1 MEKIELE
8 LDRLTFERAKT
19 LAIVNQ
25 STLSELISHVIERL
39 AEIQEKN
46 DPLMGLYADVPEIVD
61 EIVAEAM
68 EKRGYTAS
76 DHPISSFPLLY
87 KERD

>member
-39 AEIQEKN
+39 AEIQEEK

-68 EKRGYTAS
+68 QKRGYIGS
-76 DHPISSFPLLY
+76 D
-87 KERD
+87 E

>member
-8 LDRLTFERAKT
+8 LDRLTLERAKT

-39 AEIQEKN
+39 AEIQEEK

-68 EKRGYTAS
+68 EKRGYTRS
-76 DHPISSFPLLY
+76 D
-87 KERD
+87 E

>member
-68 EKRGYTAS
+68 QKRGYIVS
-76 DHPISSFPLLY
+76 D
-87 KERD
+87 E

>member
-1 MEKIELE
+1 MEKIEVE

-25 STLSELISHVIERL
+25 SSLSELITHVIERL
-39 AEIQEKN
+39 AEIQEKK

-61 EIVAEAM
+61 EILAEAM
-68 EKRGYTAS
+68 EKRGHNLSRY
-76 DHPISSFPLLY
+76 INI
-87 KERD
+87 

>member
-8 LDRLTFERAKT
+8 VDRLTFERAKT

-25 STLSELISHVIERL
+25 SSLSELITHVIERL
-39 AEIQEKN
+39 AEIQEKK

-68 EKRGYTAS
+68 EKRGHSLS
-76 DHPISSFPLLY
+76 D
-87 KERD
+87 E

>member
-39 AEIQEKN
+39 AEVQEKN
-46 DPLMGLYADVPEIVD
+46 DPLMGLYADVPEIID

-68 EKRGYTAS
+68 EKRGYTGT
-76 DHPISSFPLLY
+76 D
-87 KERD
+87 E

>member
-1 MEKIELE
+1 MEKIEIE

-25 STLSELISHVIERL
+25 STLSELITDVIERL
-39 AEIQEKN
+39 AEIQEKK

-68 EKRGYTAS
+68 KKRGYTVS
-76 DHPISSFPLLY
+76 D
-87 KERD
+87 E

>member
-19 LAIVNQ
+19 LALVNQ

-39 AEIQEKN
+39 AEVQEKN

-68 EKRGYTAS
+68 EKRGYSRS
-76 DHPISSFPLLY
+76 D
-87 KERD
+87 K

>member
-1 MEKIELE
+1 MQKIELE

-39 AEIQEKN
+39 AEIQEKK
-46 DPLMGLYADVPEIVD
+46 DPLMGLYADIPEVVD

-68 EKRGYTAS
+68 EKRGYTVS
-76 DHPISSFPLLY
+76 D
-87 KERD
+87 E

>member
-39 AEIQEKN
+39 AEVQKKN

-68 EKRGYTAS
+68 EKRGYTGT
-76 DHPISSFPLLY
+76 D
-87 KERD
+87 E

>member
-8 LDRLTFERAKT
+8 LDRPTFERAKT

-68 EKRGYTAS
+68 EKRGYTRS
-76 DHPISSFPLLY
+76 D
-87 KERD
+87 E

>member
-1 MEKIELE
+1 MEKIEVE

-25 STLSELISHVIERL
+25 SSLSELITNVIERL
-39 AEIQEKN
+39 AEIQEKK

-61 EIVAEAM
+61 EILAEAM
-68 EKRGYTAS
+68 EKRGHNLA
-76 DHPISSFPLLY
+76 D
-87 KERD
+87 E

>member
-1 MEKIELE
+1 MEKIEVE
-8 LDRLTFERAKT
+8 VDRLTFERAKT

-25 STLSELISHVIERL
+25 SSLSELITNVIERL
-39 AEIQEKN
+39 ADIQEKK

-68 EKRGYTAS
+68 EKRGHNLA
-76 DHPISSFPLLY
+76 D
-87 KERD
+87 E

>member
-1 MEKIELE
+1 MQKIEIQ

-25 STLSELISHVIERL
+25 LTLSELITDVIERL
-39 AEIQEKN
+39 AEIQEKK

-61 EIVAEAM
+61 EIFAEAM
-68 EKRGYTAS
+68 EKRGYTGS
-76 DHPISSFPLLY
+76 D
-87 KERD
+87 E

>member
-39 AEIQEKN
+39 AEIQKNN

-61 EIVAEAM
+61 EILAEAM
-68 EKRGYTAS
+68 EKRGYTIS
-76 DHPISSFPLLY
+76 D
-87 KERD
+87 E

>member
-39 AEIQEKN
+39 AEIQEEK

-68 EKRGYTAS
+68 EKRGYTGS
-76 DHPISSFPLLY
+76 D
-87 KERD
+87 E

>member
-8 LDRLTFERAKT
+8 LDRVTFERAKT

-25 STLSELISHVIERL
+25 SSLTELISHVIERL
-39 AEIQEKN
+39 AEIQEKK

-68 EKRGYTAS
+68 ENRGHRIE
-76 DHPISSFPLLY
+76 D
-87 KERD
+87 E

>member
-1 MEKIELE
+1 MQKIELE

-39 AEIQEKN
+39 AEIQEKK
-46 DPLMGLYADVPEIVD
+46 DPLMGLYADIPEVVD

-68 EKRGYTAS
+68 EKRGHTVS
-76 DHPISSFPLLY
+76 D
-87 KERD
+87 E

>member
-25 STLSELISHVIERL
+25 STLSEFISHVIERL
-39 AEIQEKN
+39 AEIQKNN

-68 EKRGYTAS
+68 EKRGYTIS
-76 DHPISSFPLLY
+76 D
-87 KERD
+87 E

>member
-1 MEKIELE
+1 MEKIEIE

-25 STLSELISHVIERL
+25 STLSELITDVIERL
-39 AEIQEKN
+39 AEIQEKK

-68 EKRGYTAS
+68 KKRGYTV
-76 DHPISSFPLLY
+76 
-87 KERD
+87 

>member
-1 MEKIELE
+1 MEKIEVE
-8 LDRLTFERAKT
+8 VDRLTFERAKT

-25 STLSELISHVIERL
+25 SSLSELITHVIERL
-39 AEIQEKN
+39 AEIQEKK

-68 EKRGYTAS
+68 ENRGHNLA
-76 DHPISSFPLLY
+76 D
-87 KERD
+87 E

>member
-1 MEKIELE
+1 MEKIEVQV
-8 LDRLTFERAKT
+8 DRLTFERAKT

-25 STLSELISHVIERL
+25 SSLSELITHVIERL
-39 AEIQEKN
+39 AEIQEQK

-68 EKRGYTAS
+68 EKRGHNLA
-76 DHPISSFPLLY
+76 D
-87 KERD
+87 E

>member
-1 MEKIELE
+1 MMEKIELE

-25 STLSELISHVIERL
+25 SSLPELINQVIIRL
-39 AEIQEKN
+39 AEIQEKK
-46 DPLMGLYADVPEIVD
+46 DLLMGLYADIPEIVD

-68 EKRGYTAS
+68 EKRGY
-76 DHPISSFPLLY
+76 SSSY
-87 KERD
+87 

>member
-19 LAIVNQ
+19 LAIVNK

-39 AEIQEKN
+39 AEVQEKN

-68 EKRGYTAS
+68 AKRGYTKL
-76 DHPISSFPLLY
+76 D
-87 KERD
+87 E

>member
-39 AEIQEKN
+39 AEIQEKK

-61 EIVAEAM
+61 DIVAEAM
-68 EKRGYTAS
+68 EKRGYS
-76 DHPISSFPLLY
+76 
-87 KERD
+87 

>member
-25 STLSELISHVIERL
+25 STLSELISHVIEHL
-39 AEIQEKN
+39 AEVQEKN
-46 DPLMGLYADVPEIVD
+46 DPLMGLYADGPEIVD

-68 EKRGYTAS
+68 EKRGCTGTDELIRKVS
-76 DHPISSFPLLY
+76 T
-87 KERD
+87 

>member
-1 MEKIELE
+1 MQKIEFE

-39 AEIQEKN
+39 AEIQEKK
-46 DPLMGLYADVPEIVD
+46 DPLMGLYADIPEVVD

-68 EKRGYTAS
+68 EKRGYSVS
-76 DHPISSFPLLY
+76 D
-87 KERD
+87 E